1 MSTPVFGV
9 AGFKN
14 SGKTTLV
21 ERMIGEISARGYS
34 VSTIKHAHHNFDIDH
49 PGRDSHRHRQ
59 AGAKEVAVLSRHR
72 WALIHELRGGQEPS
86 MEEMLAKLSPGDLVI
101 VEGYKFGP
109 QPKIEIR
116 DLSLSHRELA
126 GDDDTIVAIAATG
139 PVDDTEL
146 PVFGRDDVSAI
157 CDFILGHC
165 GVKK

>member
-21 ERMIGEISARGYS
+21 ERLVAEISGRGLV

-49 PGRDSHRHRQ
+49 PGRDSYRHRE
-59 AGAKEVAVLSRHR
+59 AGAQEVAVLSRHR
-72 WALIHELRGGQEPS
+72 WAIVHELRSSEEPT
-86 MEEMLAKLSPGDLVI
+86 MDEMLAKLSPCDLVI

-116 DLSLSHRELA
+116 DLSLSHRKLA
-126 GDDDTIVAIAATG
+126 GEDETIVAIAATG
-139 PVDDTEL
+139 QVTGTGL
-146 PVFGRDDVSAI
+146 PVFDRDDISAI
-157 CDFILGHC
+157 SDFVLEFC